1 MNKEMILLK
10 KNKMLSFEISLKN
23 KNNIDKIFKESVEWI
38 NNNIEKGTYNLND
51 DSCGVKLC
59 NNKKTFDIDE
69 FEIDEYTES
78 NIKTKKK
85 KCCH

>member
-1 MNKEMILLK
+1 
-10 KNKMLSFEISLKN
+10 MLFFETSAKN